1 MIAKNPRRLAGQRL
15 PETGPL
21 RLLGG
26 REGFG
31 HFQHGMM
38 VLLVRELTHNLPS
51 FTKIE
56 LYRNQI
62 RLDDA
67 KSARLATA
75 STYLGF
81 TLCEQSTSDTLS
93 AVLPKHPQVI
103 NPLLARYYDS
113 ENPSIGYGYPRQRP
127 VFIFE
132 LQRDRIRSKEVAKCL
147 VLYDLY

>member
-1 MIAKNPRRLAGQRL
+1 
-15 PETGPL
+15 
-21 RLLGG
+21 
-26 REGFG
+26 
-31 HFQHGMM
+31 M

-51 FTKIE
+51 LTKIE

-75 STYLGF
+75 SSYLGF

-103 NPLLARYYDS
+103 NPLLARYRFPEFLRLRVELSGDS
-113 ENPSIGYGYPRQRP
+113 YLRSYTTMSWKPFSQSAFHAYTPFQGFCVWSSKIG
-127 VFIFE
+127 
-132 LQRDRIRSKEVAKCL
+132 
-147 VLYDLY
+147 

>member
-1 MIAKNPRRLAGQRL
+1 
-15 PETGPL
+15 
-21 RLLGG
+21 
-26 REGFG
+26 
-31 HFQHGMM
+31 M

-51 FTKIE
+51 LTKIE

-75 STYLGF
+75 SGYLGF

-113 ENPSIGYGYPRQRP
+113 ENPSIGYGYPRRRP

-147 VLYDLY
+147 VRYDLYQSLHRVVLVRLRSPDNHLDWHTAILSSAL

>member
-1 MIAKNPRRLAGQRL
+1 
-15 PETGPL
+15 
-21 RLLGG
+21 
-26 REGFG
+26 
-31 HFQHGMM
+31 MM

-51 FTKIE
+51 LTKIE

-62 RLDDA
+62 RRDDA

-75 STYLGF
+75 SSYLGF

-132 LQRDRIRSKEVAKCL
+132 LQRDRIRSKEVAKVSFATTSIRACIESCSCGCGRRITTSIGIQL
-147 VLYDLY
+147 F